1 MSELYPW
8 LCATGLILNLSIYFK
23 LICEAENGEAYR
35 VDTQLDK
42 MTCEDVIDPW
52 FFEENGC
59 GIVSE
64 DGKDL
69 THWKGLYLF

>member
-1 MSELYPW
+1 
-8 LCATGLILNLSIYFK
+8 
-23 LICEAENGEAYR
+23 
-35 VDTQLDK
+35 

-69 THWKGLYLF
+69 THWKGCFFLDHRI